1 MMRAKQAAD
10 ITRELRELLIEERD
24 LLKSGHAAETIE
36 LAGRKRE
43 LIETLEPLMNSW
55 AAQHVPPAQFKAVA
69 EIQTL
74 AKENALHFNSVRNG
88 LRSLIE
94 RLDSHSENSKI
105 GAYDQYGN
113 QMKFTRS
120 EGGYKKSV

>member
-1 MMRAKQAAD
+1 MRAQQAAE
-10 ITRELRELLIEERD
+10 ITSELHALLIQERD
-24 LLKSGHAAETIE
+24 LLKAGRAAETISLSE
-36 LAGRKRE
+36 RKRE

-55 AAQHVPPAQFKAVA
+55 AAEHVPPAQIKAVS

-74 AKENALHFNSVRNG
+74 AKENSQHFEAVRNG
-88 LRSLIE
+88 LRSLLD
-94 RLDSHSENSKI
+94 RLDSHSENAKI
-105 GAYDQYGN
+105 GTYDQYGN